1 MAEAKGAFSTSGGI
15 ALSNRMVSSTHS
27 SWCGNLRNKAK
38 LSQTQSF
45 AHPDV

>member
-15 ALSNRMVSSTHS
+15 ALSTRMVSSTHS
-27 SWCGNLRNKAK
+27 ILCGNLRNKAK

-45 AHPDV
+45 KHPDI